1 MVLRGK
7 VLAAYIVVCVLWGS
21 TYIAI
26 RIGDRTLPPLLFAG
40 VRFLTAGAML
50 FVAARVAGQRLPARA
65 RDWRDL
71 SIVGLL
77 LLSGNTCVVVAERF
91 TPAGVASVF
100 VAMAVVWTAFFEG
113 LAAGRASGLSRRMVA
128 GLALGLLGTI
138 VLVGLTPGDL
148 AHADWRGPAIL
159 TLGTLLWASG
169 AVYYR
174 HTRPRAGT
182 YLGAAVEML
191 AAGVVITAAG
201 LAFGEG
207 PRFHLTAS
215 GAGSLAYLI
224 VFGSLVGYSAY
235 NFALTHAPA
244 TVVGTYT
251 YVNPVVAVLLGW
263 ALLGEP
269 IDARIIAGMC
279 IVLAAVIGTQ
289 VSWRPARGPARGL
302 TGTPDRRIY

>member
-1 MVLRGK
+1 MLRGK
-7 VLAAYIVVCVLWGS
+7 VLFAYLVVCVLWGS

-40 VRFLTAGAML
+40 LRFLAAGIIL
-50 FVAARVAGQRLPARA
+50 FVGALAAGQQLPARA

-100 VAMAVVWTAFFEG
+100 VVMAVVWTAVFET
-113 LAAGRASGLSRRMVA
+113 LVAGRASGLSTRVVI
-128 GLALGLLGTI
+128 GLALGLLGTV
-138 VLVGLTPGDL
+138 VLVGLTPDDL

-159 TLGTLLWASG
+159 TCGTLLWASG

-174 HTRPRAGT
+174 HSHPKAGT
-182 YLGAAVEML
+182 YLGAAVEMV
-191 AAGVVITAAG
+191 AAGVVVTALG
-201 LAFGEG
+201 LALGEG
-207 PRFHLTAS
+207 PQFHLTTS
-215 GAGSLAYLI
+215 GAGALAYLI
-224 VFGSLVGYSAY
+224 VFGSLLGYSAY
-235 NFALTHAPA
+235 NYALSHASA
-244 TVVGTYT
+244 TLVGTYT
-251 YVNPVVAVLLGW
+251 YVNPVIAVLLGW
-263 ALLGEP
+263 GLLDEQ

-289 VSWRPARGPARGL
+289 VTWRPAFLRRPAA
-302 TGTPDRRIY
+302 TE

>member
-1 MVLRGK
+1 MLRGK
-7 VLAAYIVVCVLWGS
+7 VLFAYLVVCVLWGS

-26 RIGDRTLPPLLFAG
+26 RIGDRTLPPVLFAG
-40 VRFLTAGAML
+40 LRFVIAGMIL
-50 FVAARVAGQRLPARA
+50 FVASLAAGQRLPARP

-100 VAMAVVWTAFFEG
+100 VVMAVVWTAFFETIV
-113 LAAGRASGLSRRMVA
+113 AGRASGLSARLVV
-128 GLALGLLGTI
+128 GLALGLLGTV
-138 VLVGLTPGDL
+138 VLVGFTPEEL

-159 TLGTLLWASG
+159 TCGTLLWAAG

-174 HTRPRAGT
+174 HSHPQAGT

-191 AAGVVITAAG
+191 AAGVVITSLGFA
-201 LAFGEG
+201 LGEG
-207 PRFHLTAS
+207 PRFHLTRS
-215 GAGSLAYLI
+215 GAGALVYLI

-235 NFALTHAPA
+235 NYALTHASA

-251 YVNPVVAVLLGW
+251 YVNPVIAVLLGW
-263 ALLGEP
+263 GLLNEQ
-269 IDARIIAGMC
+269 IDARVIAGMV
-279 IVLAAVIGTQ
+279 IVLAAVVVTQ
-289 VSWRPARGPARGL
+289 LSWRPAFLRRPAAG
-302 TGTPDRRIY
+302 D

>member
-1 MVLRGK
+1 MLRGK
-7 VLAAYIVVCVLWGS
+7 VLFAYLVVCVLWGS

-26 RIGDRTLPPLLFAG
+26 RIGDRTLPPVLFAG
-40 VRFLTAGAML
+40 LRFFIAGVIL
-50 FVAARVAGQRLPARA
+50 FVASLAAGQRLPARS

-100 VAMAVVWTAFFEG
+100 VVMAVVWTAFFETFV
-113 LAAGRASGLSRRMVA
+113 AGRASGLSARVVA
-128 GLALGLLGTI
+128 GLALGLLGTV
-138 VLVGLTPGDL
+138 VLVGFTPDQL

-159 TLGTLLWASG
+159 TCGTLLWAAG

-174 HTRPRAGT
+174 HSHPQAGT

-191 AAGVVITAAG
+191 AAGVVITSLGFA
-201 LAFGEG
+201 LGEG
-207 PRFHLTAS
+207 PRFHLTTS
-215 GAGSLAYLI
+215 GAGALVYLI

-235 NFALTHAPA
+235 NYALAHASA

-251 YVNPVVAVLLGW
+251 YVNPAIAVLLGW
-263 ALLGEP
+263 GLLNEQ
-269 IDARIIAGMC
+269 INARVIAGMV
-279 IVLAAVIGTQ
+279 IVLAAVVVTQ
-289 VSWRPARGPARGL
+289 LSWRPAFLRRPAG
-302 TGTPDRRIY
+302 GD

>member
-1 MVLRGK
+1 MLRGK
-7 VLAAYIVVCVLWGS
+7 VLFAYLVVCILWGS

-40 VRFLTAGAML
+40 VRFLIAGVIL
-50 FVAARVAGQRLPARA
+50 FIGARAAGQRMPARP

-71 SIVGLL
+71 AIVGLL

-91 TPAGVASVF
+91 TPAGVASVI
-100 VAMAVVWTAFFEG
+100 VVMAVVWTAVFET
-113 LAAGRASGLSRRMVA
+113 LTSRAASGLSRRVVA

-138 VLVGLTPGDL
+138 VLVGVTPGQL
-148 AHADWRGPAIL
+148 ARADWRGPGIL
-159 TLGTLLWASG
+159 TAGTLLWASG

-174 HTRPRAGT
+174 HSHPEVGT

-191 AAGVVITAAG
+191 AAGAVITVVG
-201 LAFGEG
+201 LAAGEG
-207 PRFHLTAS
+207 PSFHLTAAGS
-215 GAGSLAYLI
+215 GALVYLV

-235 NFALTHAPA
+235 NYALSHASA

-263 ALLGEP
+263 SLLGEQ

-279 IVLAAVIGTQ
+279 IVLAAVVGTQ
-289 VSWRPARGPARGL
+289 VSWRPAWMRAPAA
-302 TGTPDRRIY
+302 DD

>member
-1 MVLRGK
+1 MLRGK
-7 VLAAYIVVCVLWGS
+7 VLLAYLVVCVLWGS

-26 RIGDRTLPPLLFAG
+26 RIGDRTLPPVLFAG
-40 VRFLTAGAML
+40 LRFFIAGVIL
-50 FVAARVAGQRLPARA
+50 FVASLAAGQRLPARP

-100 VAMAVVWTAFFEG
+100 VVMAVVWTAFFET
-113 LAAGRASGLSRRMVA
+113 LVAGRASGLSARVVV
-128 GLALGLLGTI
+128 GLALGLLGTV
-138 VLVGLTPGDL
+138 VLVGFTPDEL

-159 TLGTLLWASG
+159 TCGTLLWAAG

-174 HTRPRAGT
+174 HSHPQAGT

-191 AAGVVITAAG
+191 AAGVVITSLGFA
-201 LAFGEG
+201 LGEG
-207 PRFHLTAS
+207 PRFHLTTP
-215 GAGSLAYLI
+215 GAGALVYLI

-235 NFALTHAPA
+235 NYALTHASA

-251 YVNPVVAVLLGW
+251 YVNPAIAVLLGW
-263 ALLGEP
+263 ALLNEQ
-269 IDARIIAGMC
+269 IDARVVAGMV
-279 IVLAAVIGTQ
+279 IVLAAVVVTQ
-289 VSWRPARGPARGL
+289 LSWRPAFLRRPAAG
-302 TGTPDRRIY
+302 D